1 MSIKDNGIG
10 MSEAEII
17 DNLGTIAR
25 SGTKKFL
32 ETLSGDSAKD
42 AQLIGQ
48 FGVGFYSAFIV
59 ADKVTV
65 LTKRSDAPAVRWESD
80 GEGQYEIQ
88 AADKTDRGTEVILHL
103 RDEDKEFLE
112 PARLR
117 QLVRKYSDHLSI
129 PIVLKTGDTEET
141 LNQAKAF
148 WTRPKSE
155 LKDEDYQ
162 AFYKHISHDT
172 EDARVWAHNKVEG
185 NIEYTSLLYL
195 PKRAPFDL
203 FEREQKGGIQLYV
216 KRVFIMDKAAEL
228 LPPYLRFMRGL
239 VDSSDLPLNVSRE
252 LLQNNRTVEKIKAA
266 LVKRTLDLLEDLA
279 ANKPAE
285 YAEFWK
291 TFGTVLKEGII
302 DDPANKIRI
311 AKLLRFNSTA
321 ESGDAP
327 NVTLEAYV
335 SRMKAD
341 QKAIYYL
348 TADTLAAARNSP
360 HLEGFRAKGME
371 VLLLTDRIDEWVAGH
386 LHEFEG
392 KTLANVASAAADV
405 ASAIETP
412 EKAAAETRLQRHA
425 GSRLAKALA
434 GKIAKAQV
442 SARLTDSPAVL
453 IAGEFGLSLR
463 MGRIL
468 KQAGQNNPFAT
479 LPILELNPKHP
490 LAQRLKDTADEA
502 AFADLA
508 HVLYDQAMLAE
519 GGELDDPASFR
530 AAREPADRGRAFR
543 AAENYSELSMLT
555 PQWAA
560 NDGAMAAGGTPDV
573 DDAPL
578 LDAYS
583 GAVIGALE
591 RVAPAVTFIEVAGP
605 SRGRAHAAGARSKPA
620 VRVFS
625 SRPTATCSPT
635 VMWSMAPTR
644 SPCVS
649 MTIRDFTPISWAM
662 TRIRTWRCCASDTRA
677 RCRTRSSA
685 ILHA

>member
-1 MSIKDNGIG
+1 MTTETEPAAAQKPQIKEFQAETKQVLRLVIHSLYSHKEIFLRELISNASDACEKLRFEAIAHPELLGGDALQITLTPDASARTLSIKDNGIG

-65 LTKRSDAPAVRWESD
+65 LTKRSDAAGVETRGVQTPGVETRDAQTPAVRWESD

-103 RDEDKEFLE
+103 REEDKEFLE
-112 PARLR
+112 PVRLR

-129 PIVLKTGDTEET
+129 PIVLKSADGEET

-148 WTRPKSE
+148 WTRPKAE

-162 AFYKHISHDT
+162 AFYKHISHDS
-172 EDARVWAHNKVEG
+172 EDARAWAHNKVEG

-195 PKRAPFDL
+195 PKHAPFDL
-203 FEREQKGGIQLYV
+203 YDRDQKGGIQLYV

-279 ANKPAE
+279 ANKPQE
-285 YAEFWK
+285 YAEVWK
-291 TFGTVLKEGII
+291 SFGTVLKEGII
-302 DDPANKIRI
+302 DDPANKARI

-321 ESGDAP
+321 ESGDALS
-327 NVTLEAYV
+327 VTLEAYV
-335 SRMKAD
+335 SRMKTD

-392 KTLANVASAAADV
+392 KPIANVASAAADV

-412 EKAAAETRLQRHA
+412 EKAAAESAFKDTLDRLT
-425 GSRLAKALA
+425 KALA
-434 GKIAKAQV
+434 GKIASAQV

-468 KQAGQNNPFAT
+468 KQAGQNNPFAA
-479 LPILELNPKHP
+479 LPILEVNPKHP
-490 LAQRLKDTADEA
+490 LVERLKDTAGEE

-519 GGELDDPASFR
+519 GGELDDPASFVR
-530 AAREPADRGRAFR
+530 RVNRLIVEG
-543 AAENYSELSMLT
+543 LST
-555 PQWAA
+555 Q
-560 NDGAMAAGGTPDV
+560 
-573 DDAPL
+573 
-578 LDAYS
+578 
-583 GAVIGALE
+583 
-591 RVAPAVTFIEVAGP
+591 
-605 SRGRAHAAGARSKPA
+605 SK
-620 VRVFS
+620 
-625 SRPTATCSPT
+625 
-635 VMWSMAPTR
+635 
-644 SPCVS
+644 
-649 MTIRDFTPISWAM
+649 I
-662 TRIRTWRCCASDTRA
+662 
-677 RCRTRSSA
+677 
-685 ILHA
+685 ILS

>member
-1 MSIKDNGIG
+1 MDRKAMTPEIKEFQAETKQVLRLVIHSLYSHKEIFLRELVSNASDACEKLRFEAIAHPELLGGDSLSITLTPDSGAGTLSIKDNGIG
-10 MSEAEII
+10 MSREEVV

-65 LTKRSDAPAVRWESD
+65 LSKRSDAPGIRWDSD
-80 GEGQYEIQ
+80 GEGQYQIEES
-88 AADKTDRGTEVILHL
+88 DKPDRGTEVILHL

-129 PIVLKTGDTEET
+129 PIVLKAEDKEET
-141 LNQAKAF
+141 VNQAKAF

-162 AFYKHISHDT
+162 AFYKHVAHDT
-172 EDARVWAHNKVEG
+172 EDARLWSHNKVEG

-203 FEREQKGGIQLYV
+203 YEREQKGGIQLYV

-252 LLQNNRTVEKIKAA
+252 LLQNNRTVEKIKSA
-266 LVKRTLDLLEDLA
+266 LVKRSLDMLEDLA
-279 ANKPAE
+279 ANKPQE
-285 YAEFWK
+285 YAEFWQ
-291 TFGTVLKEGII
+291 TFGMVLKEGII
-302 DDPANKIRI
+302 DDQVNKIRI
-311 AKLLRFNSTA
+311 AKLLRFNSSV

-327 NVTLEAYV
+327 TVTLEAYV
-335 SRMKAD
+335 PRMKAE

-348 TADTLAAARNSP
+348 TADSLAAARNSP

-371 VLLLTDRIDEWVAGH
+371 VLLLTDRIDEWVAAH

-412 EKAAAETRLQRHA
+412 DKAAAESTFKDTLERL
-425 GSRLAKALA
+425 GKSLL
-434 GKIAKAQV
+434 GKIASAQV

-453 IAGEFGLSLR
+453 VAGEFGMSLR

-468 KQAGQNNPFAT
+468 KQAGQTNPFAT
-479 LPILELNPKHP
+479 LPILEVNPKHP
-490 LAQRLKDTADEA
+490 LIERLKDTADEA

-519 GGELDDPASFR
+519 GGELEDPAIFVR
-530 AAREPADRGRAFR
+530 RVNRLIVEG
-543 AAENYSELSMLT
+543 LSAQ
-555 PQWAA
+555 PK
-560 NDGAMAAGGTPDV
+560 
-573 DDAPL
+573 
-578 LDAYS
+578 
-583 GAVIGALE
+583 I
-591 RVAPAVTFIEVAGP
+591 
-605 SRGRAHAAGARSKPA
+605 
-620 VRVFS
+620 
-625 SRPTATCSPT
+625 
-635 VMWSMAPTR
+635 
-644 SPCVS
+644 
-649 MTIRDFTPISWAM
+649 
-662 TRIRTWRCCASDTRA
+662 
-677 RCRTRSSA
+677 
-685 ILHA
+685 ILS

>member
-1 MSIKDNGIG
+1 MTPEIKEFQAETKQVLRLVIHSLYSHKEIFLRELVSNASDACEKLRFESIAKPELLGGDSLSIILTPDSTAGTLSIKDNGIG
-10 MSEAEII
+10 MSKEEVI

-65 LTKRSDAPAVRWESD
+65 LSKRSDAPGIRWESD
-80 GEGQYEIQ
+80 GEGQYQIEDS
-88 AADKTDRGTEVILHL
+88 DKADRGTEVILHL

-129 PIVLKTGDTEET
+129 PIVLKTADKEET
-141 LNQAKAF
+141 VNQAKAF

-162 AFYKHISHDT
+162 AFYKHISHDS
-172 EDARVWAHNKVEG
+172 EDARLWSHNKVEG

-203 FEREQKGGIQLYV
+203 YERDQKGGIQLYV

-252 LLQNNRTVEKIKAA
+252 LLQNNRTVEKIKSA
-266 LVKRTLDLLEDLA
+266 LVKRSLDMLEDLA
-279 ANKPAE
+279 ANKPQE
-285 YAEFWK
+285 YAEFWQ
-291 TFGTVLKEGII
+291 TFGMVLKEGII
-302 DDPANKIRI
+302 DDQANKIRI

-327 NVTLEAYV
+327 TVTLEAYV
-335 SRMKAD
+335 SRMKAE

-348 TADTLAAARNSP
+348 TADSLAAARNSP

-371 VLLLTDRIDEWVAGH
+371 VLLLTDRIDEWVAAH

-412 EKAAAETRLQRHA
+412 DKAAAESTFKDTLERL
-425 GSRLAKALA
+425 GKSLL
-434 GKIAKAQV
+434 GKIASAQV

-453 IAGEFGLSLR
+453 VAGEFGMSLR

-468 KQAGQNNPFAT
+468 KQAGQTNPFAT
-479 LPILELNPKHP
+479 LPILEINPKHP
-490 LAQRLKDTADEA
+490 LIERLKDTSDEA

-519 GGELDDPASFR
+519 GGELDDPAIFVR
-530 AAREPADRGRAFR
+530 RVNRLIVEG
-543 AAENYSELSMLT
+543 LSAQ
-555 PQWAA
+555 PK
-560 NDGAMAAGGTPDV
+560 
-573 DDAPL
+573 
-578 LDAYS
+578 
-583 GAVIGALE
+583 I
-591 RVAPAVTFIEVAGP
+591 
-605 SRGRAHAAGARSKPA
+605 
-620 VRVFS
+620 
-625 SRPTATCSPT
+625 
-635 VMWSMAPTR
+635 
-644 SPCVS
+644 
-649 MTIRDFTPISWAM
+649 
-662 TRIRTWRCCASDTRA
+662 
-677 RCRTRSSA
+677 
-685 ILHA
+685 ILS

>member
-1 MSIKDNGIG
+1 MTTETEPTAAPQPQIKEFQAETKQVLRLVIHSLYSHKEIFLRELISNASDACEKLRFEAIAQPELLGSDALSITLTPDASAGTLSVKDNGIG

-65 LTKRSDAPAVRWESD
+65 LTKRGDSPAVRWESD
-80 GEGQYEIQ
+80 GEGQYQIQ
-88 AADKTDRGTEVILHL
+88 AADKSDRGTEVILHL

-112 PARLR
+112 AARLS

-129 PIVLKTGDTEET
+129 PVVLKTADKEET

-162 AFYKHISHDT
+162 AFYKHLSHDA

-195 PKRAPFDL
+195 PKHAPFDL
-203 FEREQKGGIQLYV
+203 YDREQKNGIQLYV

-279 ANKPAE
+279 AKPAE

-302 DDPANKIRI
+302 DDPVNKIRI
-311 AKLLRFNSTA
+311 AKLLRFHSTA

-327 NVTLEAYV
+327 DVTLEAYV
-335 SRMKAD
+335 SRMKPD

-392 KTLANVASAAADV
+392 KSLANVASAAADV

-412 EKAAAETRLQRHA
+412 EKAAAESAFKGTLE
-425 GSRLAKALA
+425 RLATALA

-468 KQAGQNNPFAT
+468 KQAGQNNPFAA
-479 LPILELNPKHP
+479 LPILEVNPKHP
-490 LAQRLKDTADEA
+490 LVERLKDTADEQT
-502 AFADLA
+502 FADLA

-519 GGELDDPASFR
+519 GGELDDPASFVR
-530 AAREPADRGRAFR
+530 RVNKLIVEGLAAQPKII
-543 AAENYSELSMLT
+543 LS
-555 PQWAA
+555 
-560 NDGAMAAGGTPDV
+560 
-573 DDAPL
+573 
-578 LDAYS
+578 
-583 GAVIGALE
+583 
-591 RVAPAVTFIEVAGP
+591 
-605 SRGRAHAAGARSKPA
+605 
-620 VRVFS
+620 
-625 SRPTATCSPT
+625 
-635 VMWSMAPTR
+635 
-644 SPCVS
+644 
-649 MTIRDFTPISWAM
+649 
-662 TRIRTWRCCASDTRA
+662 
-677 RCRTRSSA
+677 
-685 ILHA
+685 

>member
-1 MSIKDNGIG
+1 MTTETQPRIKEFQAETKQVLRLVIHSLYSHKEIFLRELISNASDACEKLRFESLANPQLLGADTLSVTLSPDSAAGTLSIKDNGIG
-10 MSEAEII
+10 MSEEEVI

-32 ETLSGDSAKD
+32 ETLSGDSSKD

-65 LTKRSDAPAVRWESD
+65 VTKRTGAAAVRWDSD

-88 AADKTDRGTEVILHL
+88 ASDKSDRGTEVILHL
-103 RDEDKEFLE
+103 REEDKEFLE
-112 PARLR
+112 GSRLR

-129 PIVLKTGDTEET
+129 PVVLKSGDSEET

-148 WTRPKSE
+148 WTRPKAE

-162 AFYKHISHDT
+162 AFYKHLTHDT
-172 EDARVWAHNKVEG
+172 DEARIWAHNKVEG
-185 NIEYTSLLYL
+185 SVEYTSLLYL

-203 FEREQKGGIQLYV
+203 FERDQKSGVQLYV

-252 LLQNNRTVEKIKAA
+252 LLQNNRTVEKIKSA
-266 LVKRTLDLLEDLA
+266 LVKRSLDMLEDLA
-279 ANKPAE
+279 ANKPEE

-302 DDPANKIRI
+302 EDPVNRTRL
-311 AKLLRFNSTA
+311 AKLMRFYSTA
-321 ESGDAP
+321 DSGDTP
-327 NVTLEAYV
+327 PSTTLEQYV

-360 HLEGFRAKGME
+360 HLEGFRAKEME
-371 VLLLTDRIDEWVAGH
+371 VLLLTDRIDEWLTGH

-392 KTLANVASAAADV
+392 KKLANVSSAAADV

-412 EKAAAETRLQRHA
+412 EKAASESAFKDTLERL
-425 GSRLAKALA
+425 GKSLS
-434 GKIAKAQV
+434 GKIANAQI

-453 IAGEFGLSLR
+453 VAGEFGVSLR

-468 KQAGQNNPFAT
+468 KQAGQNNPFA
-479 LPILELNPKHP
+479 LPPILEVNPKHP
-490 LAQRLKDTADEA
+490 LVERLKDTVDDA
-502 AFADLA
+502 AFGELA
-508 HVLYDQAMLAE
+508 NVLYDQAMLAE
-519 GGELDDPASFR
+519 GGELEDPATFVR
-530 AAREPADRGRAFR
+530 RVNRLIVEG
-543 AAENYSELSMLT
+543 L
-555 PQWAA
+555 
-560 NDGAMAAGGTPDV
+560 GTQPKI
-573 DDAPL
+573 L
-578 LDAYS
+578 L
-583 GAVIGALE
+583 G
-591 RVAPAVTFIEVAGP
+591 
-605 SRGRAHAAGARSKPA
+605 
-620 VRVFS
+620 
-625 SRPTATCSPT
+625 
-635 VMWSMAPTR
+635 
-644 SPCVS
+644 
-649 MTIRDFTPISWAM
+649 
-662 TRIRTWRCCASDTRA
+662 
-677 RCRTRSSA
+677 
-685 ILHA
+685 

>member
-1 MSIKDNGIG
+1 MTTETESNPTADLKPQIKEFQAETKQVLRLVIHSLYSHKEIFLRELISNASDACEKLRFEAIAKPDLMGSDSLSITLTPDSEASTLSIKDNGIG
-10 MSEAEII
+10 MSEAEVI

-25 SGTKKFL
+25 SGTRKFL

-65 LTKRSDAPAVRWESD
+65 LTKRGDSPGVRWESD

-88 AADKTDRGTEVILHL
+88 GSDKSDRGTEVILHL

-129 PIVLKTGDTEET
+129 PIVLKNDGKEET

-148 WTRPKSE
+148 WTRPKAD

-162 AFYKHISHDT
+162 AFYKHLTHDT
-172 EDARVWAHNKVEG
+172 EDARVWAHNRVEG

-239 VDSSDLPLNVSRE
+239 VDTSDLPLNVSRE
-252 LLQNNRTVEKIKAA
+252 LLQNNRTVEKIKSA
-266 LVKRTLDLLEDLA
+266 LVRRSLDLLEDLA
-279 ANKPAE
+279 ANKPEE

-291 TFGTVLKEGII
+291 TFGVVLKEGII
-302 DDPANKIRI
+302 DDPAQKTRI
-311 AKLLRFNSTA
+311 AKLLRFNSTVDT
-321 ESGDAP
+321 SDAP
-327 NVTLEAYV
+327 EVTLEAYV

-341 QKAIYYL
+341 QKSIYYL
-348 TADTLAAARNSP
+348 TADSLSAARNSP

-386 LHEFEG
+386 MHEFEG

-412 EKAAAETRLQRHA
+412 EKAAAETEFKDTLERL
-425 GSRLAKALA
+425 GKVLL
-434 GKIAKAQV
+434 GKIASAQV

-453 IAGEFGLSLR
+453 VAGEYGMSLR

-479 LPILELNPKHP
+479 LPILEVNPKHP
-490 LAQRLKDTADEA
+490 LVERLKQMADDES
-502 AFADLA
+502 FSDLA

-519 GGELDDPASFR
+519 GGELDDPAVFVRRVNRLIVEGIS
-530 AAREPADRGRAFR
+530 AQPKII
-543 AAENYSELSMLT
+543 LS
-555 PQWAA
+555 
-560 NDGAMAAGGTPDV
+560 
-573 DDAPL
+573 
-578 LDAYS
+578 
-583 GAVIGALE
+583 
-591 RVAPAVTFIEVAGP
+591 
-605 SRGRAHAAGARSKPA
+605 
-620 VRVFS
+620 
-625 SRPTATCSPT
+625 
-635 VMWSMAPTR
+635 
-644 SPCVS
+644 
-649 MTIRDFTPISWAM
+649 
-662 TRIRTWRCCASDTRA
+662 
-677 RCRTRSSA
+677 
-685 ILHA
+685 

>member
-1 MSIKDNGIG
+1 MTPEIKEFQAETQQVLRLVIHSLYSHKEIFLRELVSNASDACEKLRFEAIAKPDLLGSDSLAIVLTPDSAAGTLSIRDNGIG
-10 MSEAEII
+10 MSQEEVI

-48 FGVGFYSAFIV
+48 FGVGFYSAFTV

-65 LTKRSDAPAVRWESD
+65 LTKRSDAAGVRWQSD
-80 GEGQYEIQ
+80 GEGQYTVESS
-88 AADKTDRGTEVILHL
+88 DKSDRGTEVILHL
-103 RDEDKEFLE
+103 REEDKEFLE
-112 PARLR
+112 PSRLR
-117 QLVRKYSDHLSI
+117 TLVRKYSDHLST
-129 PIVLKTGDTEET
+129 PILLKTSDKEET
-141 LNQAKAF
+141 INQAKAF

-155 LKDEDYQ
+155 LTDEDYQ
-162 AFYKHISHDT
+162 AFYKHIAHDS
-172 EDARVWAHNKVEG
+172 EGARIWAHNKVEG

-203 FEREQKGGIQLYV
+203 FERDQKGGIQLYV

-252 LLQNNRTVEKIKAA
+252 LLQNNRTVEKIKSA
-266 LVKRTLDLLEDLA
+266 LVKRSLDMLEDLA
-279 ANKPAE
+279 AKQPEE

-291 TFGTVLKEGII
+291 TFGGVLKEGII
-302 DDPANKIRI
+302 EETVNKTRI

-321 ESGDAP
+321 ESGEAL

-348 TADTLAAARNSP
+348 TADSLAAARNSP
-360 HLEGFRAKGME
+360 HLEGFQSKGME
-371 VLLLTDRIDEWVAGH
+371 VLLLTDRIDEWVAAH

-392 KTLANVASAAADV
+392 KTLANVTTSAADV
-405 ASAIETP
+405 ESAIESP
-412 EKAAAETRLQRHA
+412 EKAAAESTFKDTLDRL
-425 GSRLAKALA
+425 GKALL

-453 IAGEFGLSLR
+453 VAGEFGMSLR

-479 LPILELNPKHP
+479 LPTIEINPKHP
-490 LAQRLKDTADEA
+490 LIERLKDTADDA

-508 HVLYDQAMLAE
+508 YVLYDQAMLAE
-519 GGELDDPASFR
+519 GGELDDPAIFVRRVNRLLVS
-530 AAREPADRGRAFR
+530 G
-543 AAENYSELSMLT
+543 LSAQ
-555 PQWAA
+555 PK
-560 NDGAMAAGGTPDV
+560 
-573 DDAPL
+573 
-578 LDAYS
+578 
-583 GAVIGALE
+583 I
-591 RVAPAVTFIEVAGP
+591 
-605 SRGRAHAAGARSKPA
+605 
-620 VRVFS
+620 
-625 SRPTATCSPT
+625 
-635 VMWSMAPTR
+635 
-644 SPCVS
+644 
-649 MTIRDFTPISWAM
+649 
-662 TRIRTWRCCASDTRA
+662 
-677 RCRTRSSA
+677 
-685 ILHA
+685 ILS